1 MGSNL
6 KEELKELILL
16 IVNDPDL
23 DKDDIKDDTE
33 LVGKNGLF
41 FDSIDLLELIV
52 ELEKR
57 YGIKIK
63 DNDIIVK
70 HFVTFENFYNFV
82 VENGKK

>member
-1 MGSNL
+1 MEGNL
-6 KEELKELILL
+6 KEELINLILQV
-16 IVNDPDL
+16 VNDPDL
-23 DKDDIKDDTE
+23 DRNDIKDDTE

-63 DNDIIVK
+63 DNDIILK
-70 HFVTFENFYNFV
+70 HFVTFDSFYNFIA
-82 VENGKK
+82 ENGKK

>member
-1 MGSNL
+1 MGENL
-6 KEELKELILL
+6 REELIDLILQ

-23 DKDDIKDDTE
+23 NRNDIKEDTE

-63 DNDIIVK
+63 DNDIILK

-82 VENGKK
+82 AENGKK

>member
-1 MGSNL
+1 MSDGL
-6 KEELKELILL
+6 KEELRDLILQV
-16 IVNDPDL
+16 VNDPDL
-23 DKDDIKDDTE
+23 SKDDIKEDTE

-63 DNDIIVK
+63 DNDIILK

-82 VENGKK
+82 VENEKK